1 MKDCYKDKRLALI
14 TNAQSARADRLGAKP
29 LGLSITGVLK
39 AISRTHAFLIQ
50 RDGRV
55 TLNVLRRGKC

>member
-1 MKDCYKDKRLALI
+1 MRDVYRDKRLAKPTAVQI
-14 TNAQSARADRLGAKP
+14 NRTNQLGASVI
-29 LGLSITGVLK
+29 GLSITGVLK

-55 TLNVLRRGKC
+55 TLNVLRRGK